1 MSKKETF
8 LLVSL
13 EEEKAKKLAQV
24 ISNPSCRKILDFLAV
39 KSGTETSISS
49 ELKLPLSTVHYNLQ
63 HLLNSGLVDA
73 DRFHYS
79 SKGKEVLH
87 YSLANKYVII
97 APKAAS
103 ESFIEKLKSL
113 VPAFIIVG
121 ALGLI
126 ASLFSRLNSS
136 AGSFGAQEVMTKSMA
151 EAAPAVDAARGV
163 MLQEAAVATGPALTQ
178 TSQAC
183 FYTFPMWLWFIV
195 GAVLMMIVYFLV
207 EWARKKMRR

>member
-1 MSKKETF
+1 MPKKETF

-103 ESFIEKLKSL
+103 DSFIEKLKSL

-126 ASLFSRLNSS
+126 ASMFSRTYT
-136 AGSFGAQEVMTKSMA
+136 AGTFGAQELMTKSM
-151 EAAPAVDAARGV
+151 EAAPAADAARGV
-163 MLQEAAVATGPALTQ
+163 MLQETAVASTQTIAQ
-178 TSQAC
+178 TSQAML
-183 FYTFPMWLWFIV
+183 PMWFWFIL
-195 GAVLMMIVYFLV
+195 GAVLMIIVYLLI
-207 EWARKKMRR
+207 EWARKRLKK